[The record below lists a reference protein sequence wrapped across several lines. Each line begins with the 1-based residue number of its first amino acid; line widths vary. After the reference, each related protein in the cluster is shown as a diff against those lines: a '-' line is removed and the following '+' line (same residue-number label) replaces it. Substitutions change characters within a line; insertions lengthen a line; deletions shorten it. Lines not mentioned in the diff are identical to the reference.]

1 MPGAA
6 IVRRHQDRRRKQAMS
21 AMGEE
26 SVGASAP
33 PDASRL
39 FHSVVLPHLDEAHR
53 LVRYLTG
60 CRADADDVL
69 QEASVRMLRFVH
81 TFRDGD
87 ARSWVLSVARNAAF
101 SWMRAKRRGFRA
113 GNEHAAA
120 LPVESALDT
129 AVDEREEAF
138 AVEARRR
145 ESEALRRAIDAMPRG
160 QREVIVLRDLGGLD
174 YAEIASKLQL
184 PIGTVMSRLSRGR
197 ALLKRRLTDAPDA
210 AVAMPTAA

>member
-1 MPGAA
+1 
-6 IVRRHQDRRRKQAMS
+6 MS
-21 AMGEE
+21 ATCEE
-26 SVGASAP
+26 GAEASAL
-33 PDASRL
+33 PDATQR
-39 FHSVVLPHLDEAHR
+39 FHSVVLPHLDEARR

-60 CRADADDVL
+60 CRTDADDVL

-113 GNEHAAA
+113 GNDHASA
-120 LPVESALDT
+120 LPAESALDT

-145 ESEALRRAIDAMPRG
+145 ESETLRRAIDAMPRG

-174 YAEIASKLQL
+174 YAEIASRLQL

-197 ALLKRRLTDAPDA
+197 ALLKRRLVDDDGARADRC
-210 AVAMPTAA
+210 